1 VDGSRITFDGT
12 NIASLDSRSLRTFR
26 GRRIGMV
33 FQDPTTS
40 LNPVFTIGWQLEEA
54 IATHHPAPRA
64 AIRAQARE
72 LLAEVGLPD
81 PDERANAHPHELSGG
96 QRQRVMIAL
105 ALAGQPDLLLADE
118 PTSALDVTVQAQI
131 LELLDRLR
139 ASRGMAVLLVTH
151 DLGLVAGRADHVA
164 VMYAG
169 QVVETA
175 PAGELFRQ
183 PMHPYTRGLIR
194 SVPRLDGPVA
204 RLEPIGGTVPGAAAW
219 PEGCRFHPRC
229 PEILPRCST
238 EAVTPIQIGP
248 AHHVSCWLHDAVART
263 R

>member
-1 VDGSRITFDGT
+1 
-12 NIASLDSRSLRTFR
+12 
-26 GRRIGMV
+26 
-33 FQDPTTS
+33 
-40 LNPVFTIGWQLEEA
+40 
-54 IATHHPAPRA
+54 
-64 AIRAQARE
+64 
-72 LLAEVGLPD
+72 
-81 PDERANAHPHELSGG
+81 
-96 QRQRVMIAL
+96 MIAL
-105 ALAGQPDLLLADE
+105 ALAGEPDLLLADE

-219 PEGCRFHPRC
+219 PDGCRFHPRC

-248 AHHVSCWLHDAVART
+248 AHHVSCWLHDPVART